1 MRLPSFSITIEWE
14 NARFAELIRT
24 RRMLREL
31 RAQLIDLEPDLA
43 APPEVLFLYSPENV
57 PEEVVQDVIAEDF
70 HPKTVPAVTRIIA
83 TDNLRY
89 YEQKNY
95 GAQHSGGDIKV
106 FLDSDVVPERGWL
119 RALLSSFENP
129 DVGVVGGQTYLEYRT
144 LYTRAFALFWVWQ
157 LRDPGHGLVPAAKF
171 FANNVAFRSEVFA
184 AHPFPD
190 LPTNRDQCT
199 RLARQLISA
208 NVGVFLQKD
217 ARVSHPP
224 PRGIWNFIKKAI
236 NDGRDQAL
244 IRADERRNTPMWK
257 GVWWN
262 FVNGLTRSRAR
273 FRAEYHRVGLN
284 PITVELAYSLA
295 VIWYALRAVGELLTL
310 ARPSLVPRLF
320 PV

>member
-1 MRLPSFSITIEWE
+1 MPIPTFSITIEWE
-14 NARFAELIRT
+14 NARFAELVRT

-31 RAQLIDLEPDLA
+31 RAQLIELA
-43 APPEVLFLYSPENV
+43 PAVPPEILFLFSPQNV
-57 PEEVVQDVIAEDF
+57 SESVVRDVVAEDF
-70 HPKTVPAVTRIIA
+70 HPQTVPAVTRIVA

-119 RALLSSFENP
+119 RAILRSFEAP
-129 DVGVVGGQTYLEYRT
+129 EVGAVGGQTYLEYDS
-144 LYTRAFALFWVWQ
+144 LYTKAFALFWVWQ
-157 LRDPGHGLVPAAKF
+157 LRDPGEGLVPAPRF
-171 FANNVAFRSEVFA
+171 YANNVAFRADVFA
-184 AHPFPD
+184 ACPFPD

-199 RLARQLISA
+199 VLARELGRRNI
-208 NVGVFLQKD
+208 GLYLQKS

-224 PRGIWNFIKKAI
+224 PRGFWNFVKKAV

-244 IRADERRNTPMWK
+244 LRAEERLNTSPWR

-262 FVNGLTRSRAR
+262 FRNGLARSYRR
-273 FRAEYHRVGLN
+273 FRAEYRKVRLGPVGAV
-284 PITVELAYSLA
+284 IGFGLA
-295 VIWYALRAVGELLTL
+295 VAWYALRALGEGLTL
-310 ARPSLVPRLF
+310 VRPSLVPRYF

>member
-1 MRLPSFSITIEWE
+1 MGFPTFSITIEWE
-14 NARFAELIRT
+14 NARFAELKRT

-31 RAQLIDLEPDLA
+31 RAQLIELA
-43 APPEVLFLYSPENV
+43 PETPPEILFLYSPDHVSEALV
-57 PEEVVQDVIAEDF
+57 RDVIAEDF
-70 HPKTVPAVTRIIA
+70 YPKTVPAVTRIMA

-95 GAQHSGGDIKV
+95 GAQHTGGDIKI

-129 DVGVVGGQTYLEYRT
+129 EVGVVGGQTYMEYRG
-144 LYTRAFALFWVWQ
+144 LYTRAFALFWIWQ
-157 LRDPGHGLVPAAKF
+157 LRDPGQGLVPASKF
-171 FANNVAFRSEVFA
+171 YANNVAFRSEIFA

-190 LPTNRDQCT
+190 LATNRDQCT
-199 RLARQLISA
+199 VLARELCA
-208 NVGVFLQKD
+208 AKVGLFLQKS

-224 PRGIWNFIKKAI
+224 PRGAWNFIKKAI

-244 IRADERRNTPMWK
+244 IRAEERRNTSMWK

-262 FVNGLTRSRAR
+262 FRNGLVRSRAR
-273 FRAEYHRVGLN
+273 FRTEYHKVGLN
-284 PITVELAYSLA
+284 PITAEFGYGLAIL
-295 VIWYALRAVGELLTL
+295 WYALRAFGEVLTL
-310 ARPSLVPRLF
+310 TRPSLVPRLF